1 MKNLLFLLL
10 LAPLVA
16 SAGWINKAGEPLPDS
31 GARKA
36 TGSFGANLLFVSDE
50 NELQKRWSTPSANV
64 EVKTTDKVALNR
76 AISAFVVF
84 SGCKPDERG
93 NCNVSMRFRVLQPDG
108 KVYAETPAMEV
119 WHDKPAPPG
128 KSLELSV
135 QYLRLLLEA
144 KDPLGKY
151 IISSQVRDD
160 NTGSVLQLQ
169 APFTAIKTK

>member
-10 LAPLVA
+10 LVPLVA
-16 SAGWINKAGEPLPDS
+16 SAGWINKTGGAPPDS

-36 TGSFGANLLFVSDE
+36 AGSFGANLLFVSDE
-50 NELQKRWSTPSANV
+50 NELQKRWATPSPNV
-64 EVKTTDKVALNR
+64 EVRTTDKVALNR

-84 SGCKPDERG
+84 SGCQPDERG

-108 KVYAETPAMEV
+108 KIYTETQAMEV

-144 KDPLGKY
+144 KDQLGKY

-169 APFTAIKTK
+169 APFTAIKVK